1 MKLLIISG
9 PYEADRLRKAAVS
22 AGFEAVAVEP
32 GESLSGWI
40 TASRPALIVMA
51 PQMVHP
57 DPEQALAKVRS
68 VPRGRVPIFL
78 VGDAAD
84 EARMTGIADGF
95 FIRPVAPDELLERAR
110 AVLVALAKE
119 GGNGAGAP
127 RPRTRTGEVPVDGP
141 RPRTRTG
148 EVPVDGAAAG
158 EEFVQGGRTPKGG
171 PQLGRPAVG
180 LKPLKA
186 RAVAPPPRAPAASG
200 PTADASAML
209 AKLGAS
215 IDDLFDADLSSA
227 LATAPRVAT
236 APEGEREFDD
246 MPTDDRRQRSTSDRR
261 EALLAR
267 YALVEEGDYFEVLGI
282 GRDATTADVRRAHDR
297 IARELAPDEIDPAV
311 ARELGAK
318 IDAIREVVGEAL
330 RVLGD
335 ERLRPRY
342 QNSLS

>member
-1 MKLLIISG
+1 MKLLIIAG

-110 AVLVALAKE
+110 AVWVALAKE
-119 GGNGAGAP
+119 GGNGA
-127 RPRTRTGEVPVDGP
+127 RPRTKSGEVPIDGP
-141 RPRTRTG
+141 RPRTKSG

-158 EEFVQGGRTPKGG
+158 QEFVQGGRTPKGG

-186 RAVAPPPRAPAASG
+186 RAVASPPRAPSTSR
-200 PTADASAML
+200 PTTDATAML

-236 APEGEREFDD
+236 APEGDREFDD
-246 MPTDDRRQRSTSDRR
+246 MPTDDRRQRSASDRR
-261 EALLAR
+261 AALLAR

-282 GRDATTADVRRAHDR
+282 GRDATAADVRRAHDK

-318 IDAIREVVGEAL
+318 IDAIREVLGEAL

-335 ERLRPRY
+335 DRLRPRY

>member
-95 FIRPVAPDELLERAR
+95 FIRPVSPDELLERAR
-110 AVLVALAKE
+110 TVLAALAKE
-119 GGNGAGAP
+119 GGNGA

-148 EVPVDGAAAG
+148 EVPVDGTAAG
-158 EEFVQGGRTPKGG
+158 QEFVQGGRTPKGG
-171 PQLGRPAVG
+171 AQLGRPAAG
-180 LKPLKA
+180 LRPLKA
-186 RAVAPPPRAPAASG
+186 RAVASPPRAPAASR
-200 PTADASAML
+200 PPADASAML

-246 MPTDDRRQRSTSDRR
+246 MPTDDRRQRSASDRR
-261 EALLAR
+261 SALLKR

-282 GRDATTADVRRAHDR
+282 GRDATAADVKRAHDR

-318 IDAIREVVGEAL
+318 LDAIREVVGEAL

>member
-51 PQMVHP
+51 PQMVHA
-57 DPEQALAKVRS
+57 DPQQALAKVRS

-84 EARMTGIADGF
+84 EARLTGIADGF
-95 FIRPVAPDELLERAR
+95 FVRPVAPEELLDRAR
-110 AVLVALAKE
+110 AVLAASAKE
-119 GGNGAGAP
+119 GGGNGAGK
-127 RPRTRTGEVPVDGP
+127 RTRTGEGLGP
-141 RPRTRTG
+141 GTVAG
-148 EVPVDGAAAG
+148 QEFAQGA
-158 EEFVQGGRTPKGG
+158 RTPKGG

-186 RAVAPPPRAPAASG
+186 SAVATPPRPAVSRQ
-200 PTADASAML
+200 TSDANAML
-209 AKLGAS
+209 AELSAG
-215 IDDLFDADLSSA
+215 IDDLFEADLSSA

-236 APEGEREFDD
+236 APEGDREFDD
-246 MPTDDRRQRSTSDRR
+246 MPTDDRRQRSAADRR
-261 EALLAR
+261 ASLLAR
-267 YALVEEGDYFEVLGI
+267 HALVEEGDYFEVLGI
-282 GRDATTADVRRAHDR
+282 GRDASAADIKRAHDR
-297 IARELAPDEIDPAV
+297 IARELAPDEIDPAL
-311 ARELGAK
+311 ARELGPK
-318 IDAIREVVGEAL
+318 LDALREVVGEAL

-342 QNSLS
+342 QQNLP